1 MEKYHVSIGF
11 KDCHI
16 KEAQALIDTLQ
27 EQKIRFSIHSL
38 QELGQE
44 REAVKIG
51 RFLIDYDLNLND
63 VFELAYNDG
72 KLEKIGF
79 RVNFGENDIVFI
91 LSREKRIITLW
102 TNKKEDCHYTL
113 DVTKY
118 CKV

>member
-1 MEKYHVSIGF
+1 MQKYHKDIGF
-11 KDCHI
+11 LPCHVADA
-16 KEAQALIDTLQ
+16 KGLINDLKWR
-27 EQKIRFSIHSL
+27 KISFSRHSL
-38 QELGQE
+38 KSLSDEL
-44 REAVKIG
+44 EAVKIG

-63 VFELAYNDG
+63 VFELAYNAG

>member
-51 RFLIDYDLNLND
+51 RFLLDYDLNLND
-63 VFELAYNDG
+63 VFELAYNAG
-72 KLEKIGF
+72 KLEKLGF
-79 RVNFGENDIVFI
+79 RANFGEIDVIFI
-91 LSREKRIITLW
+91 LSREKRVITLW
-102 TNKKEDCHYTL
+102 TNKKEDKHFTL
-113 DVTKY
+113 NTANY